1 VLAIVPHNLP
11 GGLIMFSFTL
21 RRLIGA
27 AAVVCLAASAVVVG
41 SVAVPAQTLALPGA
55 SESTVVTIEP
65 TRVADTRYDIGL
77 TGQIAVNK
85 PRKFTVTGPID
96 TYIDSTSTTVVKQ
109 VVPAGAT
116 GVFLN
121 VTVVTPSEPGF
132 LAIRPGTATGV
143 PATGGL
149 NFDRDTVLANGIL
162 IALPTTVDKAGQI
175 DIYYGSP
182 TAGASTDLIVDVVG
196 YTTSSG
202 LIDLAKRVEQLE
214 TSGVAPASI
223 STGEQ
228 GPAGSNG
235 AQGVPGEQG
244 PAGVAPARVLWVA
257 ESGGDYTTLS
267 AALAAIP
274 GDDVDERREIDGEM
288 LLAATEDNPYVIK
301 IAPGTYEE
309 VGPVVLKSYVDVEG
323 SGQGVTTITCECG
336 SNSLDGSA
344 ATVSASNIQA
354 EIRHLTIANTTGL
367 VDFFELANPVVTGVI
382 GVIGVTPRSYSTGVA
397 TFDTDESF
405 SMNNVTATAT
415 GGGYMS
421 GVANFASSPLMNNVT
436 ATATGDF
443 YSAGVANFASSSPL
457 MNNVTATAT
466 GTNSAGVFNQQGSSP
481 LMNNVTAT
489 AIGDVDNGGGGVGV
503 LNDSSSATI
512 RNSSI
517 TGNTNSIAL
526 VNLSLMESTANMAP
540 ITKLVFSTADVAGTL
555 LDGSVSVDESSSIK
569 CFATYDEHFNWHS
582 CSQMGLM
589 DAPK

>member
-1 VLAIVPHNLP
+1 
-11 GGLIMFSFTL
+11 MFSFTL

-149 NFDRDTVLANGIL
+149 NFDQGTVLANGIL

-235 AQGVPGEQG
+235 AQGVQGEQG

-274 GDDVDERREIDGEM
+274 GDDEDERREIDGGM

-354 EIRHLTIANTTGL
+354 EIRHLTIANTTGS
-367 VDFFELANPVVTGVI
+367 DDT
-382 GVIGVTPRSYSTGVA
+382 TYSTGVA
-397 TFDTDESF
+397 TFMSDESF

-415 GGGYMS
+415 GGDNMS
-421 GVANFASSPLMNNVT
+421 GVANVGSWSLLSSPLMNNVT
-436 ATATGDF
+436 ATATGGIN
-443 YSAGVANFASSSPL
+443 SAGVANSYSSPL

-466 GTNSAGVFNQQGSSP
+466 GANSAGVYNEQGSSP
-481 LMNNVTAT
+481 LMNNVTAEGT
-489 AIGDVDNGGGGVGV
+489 GDVGGVGV
-503 LNDSSSATI
+503 FNNGSSATI

>member
-1 VLAIVPHNLP
+1 MLAIVPHNLP

-149 NFDRDTVLANGIL
+149 NFDQGTVLANGIL

-235 AQGVPGEQG
+235 AQGVQGEQG

-288 LLAATEDNPYVIK
+288 LLAATKSAPYVIK

-354 EIRHLTIANTTGL
+354 EIRHLTIANTTGS
-367 VDFFELANPVVTGVI
+367 DDT
-382 GVIGVTPRSYSTGVA
+382 TYSTGVA
-397 TFDTDESF
+397 TFMSDESF

-415 GGGYMS
+415 GGDNMS
-421 GVANFASSPLMNNVT
+421 GVANVGSSSLLSSPLMNNVT
-436 ATATGDF
+436 ATATGGIN
-443 YSAGVANFASSSPL
+443 SAGVANSYSSPL

-466 GTNSAGVFNQQGSSP
+466 GANSAGVYNEQGSSP
-481 LMNNVTAT
+481 LMNNVTAEGT
-489 AIGDVDNGGGGVGV
+489 GDVGGVGV
-503 LNDSSSATI
+503 FNNGSSATI

>member
-1 VLAIVPHNLP
+1 MLAIVPHNLP

-149 NFDRDTVLANGIL
+149 NFDQGTVLANGIL

-235 AQGVPGEQG
+235 AQGVQGEQG

-274 GDDVDERREIDGEM
+274 GDDEDERREIDGGM

-354 EIRHLTIANTTGL
+354 EIRHLTIANTTGS
-367 VDFFELANPVVTGVI
+367 DDT
-382 GVIGVTPRSYSTGVA
+382 TYSTGVA
-397 TFDTDESF
+397 TFMSDESF

-415 GGGYMS
+415 GGDNMS
-421 GVANFASSPLMNNVT
+421 GVANVGSWSLLSSPLMNNVT
-436 ATATGDF
+436 ATATGGIN
-443 YSAGVANFASSSPL
+443 SAGVANSYSSPL

-466 GTNSAGVFNQQGSSP
+466 GANSAGVYNEQGSSP
-481 LMNNVTAT
+481 LMNNVTAEGT
-489 AIGDVDNGGGGVGV
+489 GDVGGVGV
-503 LNDSSSATI
+503 FNNGSSATI

>member
-1 VLAIVPHNLP
+1 MLAIVPHNLP

-149 NFDRDTVLANGIL
+149 NFDQGTVLANGIL

-235 AQGVPGEQG
+235 AQGVQGEQG

-274 GDDVDERREIDGEM
+274 GDDEDERREIDGGM

-354 EIRHLTIANTTGL
+354 EIRHLTIANTTGS
-367 VDFFELANPVVTGVI
+367 DDT
-382 GVIGVTPRSYSTGVA
+382 TYSTGVA
-397 TFDTDESF
+397 TFMSDESF

-415 GGGYMS
+415 GGDNMS
-421 GVANFASSPLMNNVT
+421 GVANVGSWSLLSSPLMNNVT
-436 ATATGDF
+436 ATATGGIN
-443 YSAGVANFASSSPL
+443 SAGVANSYSSPL

-466 GTNSAGVFNQQGSSP
+466 GANSAGVYNEQGSSP
-481 LMNNVTAT
+481 LMNNVTAEGT
-489 AIGDVDNGGGGVGV
+489 GDVGGVGV
-503 LNDSSSATI
+503 FNNGSSATI

-569 CFATYDEHFNWHS
+569 CFATYNQDFLPACPS
-582 CSQMGLM
+582 
-589 DAPK
+589 

>member
-1 VLAIVPHNLP
+1 MLAIVPHNLP

-235 AQGVPGEQG
+235 AQGVQGEQG

-274 GDDVDERREIDGEM
+274 GDDEDERREIDGGM

-354 EIRHLTIANTTGL
+354 EIRHLTIANTTGS
-367 VDFFELANPVVTGVI
+367 DDT
-382 GVIGVTPRSYSTGVA
+382 TYSTGVA
-397 TFDTDESF
+397 TFMSDESF

-415 GGGYMS
+415 GGDNMS
-421 GVANFASSPLMNNVT
+421 GVANVGSWSLLSSPLMNNVT
-436 ATATGDF
+436 ATATGGIN
-443 YSAGVANFASSSPL
+443 SAGVANSYSSPL

-466 GTNSAGVFNQQGSSP
+466 GANSAGVYNEQGSSP
-481 LMNNVTAT
+481 LMNNVTAEGT
-489 AIGDVDNGGGGVGV
+489 GDVGGVGV
-503 LNDSSSATI
+503 FNNGSSATI

>member
-1 VLAIVPHNLP
+1 
-11 GGLIMFSFTL
+11 MFSFTL

-149 NFDRDTVLANGIL
+149 NFDQGTVLANGIL

-274 GDDVDERREIDGEM
+274 GDDEDERREIDGGM

-354 EIRHLTIANTTGL
+354 EIRHLTIANTTGS
-367 VDFFELANPVVTGVI
+367 DDT
-382 GVIGVTPRSYSTGVA
+382 TYSTGVA
-397 TFDTDESF
+397 TFMSDESF

-415 GGGYMS
+415 GGDNMS
-421 GVANFASSPLMNNVT
+421 GVANVGSWSLLSSPLMNNVT
-436 ATATGDF
+436 ATATGGIN
-443 YSAGVANFASSSPL
+443 SAGVANSYSSPL

-466 GTNSAGVFNQQGSSP
+466 GANSAGVYNEQGSSP

-555 LDGSVSVDESSSIK
+555 LDGSVSVDGSSSMT

>member
-1 VLAIVPHNLP
+1 MLAIVPHNLP

-235 AQGVPGEQG
+235 AQGVQGEQG

-354 EIRHLTIANTTGL
+354 EIRHLTIANTTGS
-367 VDFFELANPVVTGVI
+367 DDT
-382 GVIGVTPRSYSTGVA
+382 TYSTGVA
-397 TFDTDESF
+397 TFMSDESF

-415 GGGYMS
+415 GGDNMS
-421 GVANFASSPLMNNVT
+421 GVANVGSSSLLSSPLMNNVT
-436 ATATGDF
+436 ATATGGIN
-443 YSAGVANFASSSPL
+443 SAGVANSYSSPL

-466 GTNSAGVFNQQGSSP
+466 GANSAGVYNEQGSSP
-481 LMNNVTAT
+481 LMNNVTAEGT
-489 AIGDVDNGGGGVGV
+489 GDVGGVGV
-503 LNDSSSATI
+503 FNNGSSATI

>member
-1 VLAIVPHNLP
+1 MLAIVPHNLP

-149 NFDRDTVLANGIL
+149 NFDQGTVLANGIL

-235 AQGVPGEQG
+235 AQGVQGEQG

-274 GDDVDERREIDGEM
+274 GDDEDERREIDGGM

-354 EIRHLTIANTTGL
+354 EIRHLTIANTTGS
-367 VDFFELANPVVTGVI
+367 DDT
-382 GVIGVTPRSYSTGVA
+382 TYSTGVA
-397 TFDTDESF
+397 TFMSDESF

-415 GGGYMS
+415 GGDNMS
-421 GVANFASSPLMNNVT
+421 GVANVGSWSLLSSPLMNNVT
-436 ATATGDF
+436 ATATGGIN
-443 YSAGVANFASSSPL
+443 SAGVANSYSSPL

-466 GTNSAGVFNQQGSSP
+466 GANSAGVFNQQGSSP

>member
-149 NFDRDTVLANGIL
+149 NFDQGTVLANGIL

-235 AQGVPGEQG
+235 AQGVQGEQG

-274 GDDVDERREIDGEM
+274 GDDEDERREIDGEM

-354 EIRHLTIANTTGL
+354 EIRHLTIANTTGS
-367 VDFFELANPVVTGVI
+367 DDT
-382 GVIGVTPRSYSTGVA
+382 TYSTGVA
-397 TFDTDESF
+397 TFMSDESF

-415 GGGYMS
+415 GGDNMS
-421 GVANFASSPLMNNVT
+421 GVANVGSSSLLSSPLMNNVT
-436 ATATGDF
+436 ATATGGIN
-443 YSAGVANFASSSPL
+443 SAGVANSYSSPL

-466 GTNSAGVFNQQGSSP
+466 GANSAGVYNEQGSSP
-481 LMNNVTAT
+481 LMNNVTAEGT
-489 AIGDVDNGGGGVGV
+489 GDVGGVGV
-503 LNDSSSATI
+503 FNNGSSATI

-569 CFATYDEHFNWHS
+569 CFATYNQDFLPACPS
-582 CSQMGLM
+582 
-589 DAPK
+589 

>member
-1 VLAIVPHNLP
+1 MLAIVPHNLP

-149 NFDRDTVLANGIL
+149 NFDQGTVLANGIL

-235 AQGVPGEQG
+235 AQGVQGEQG

-274 GDDVDERREIDGEM
+274 GDDEDERREIDGGM

-354 EIRHLTIANTTGL
+354 EIRHLTIANTTGS
-367 VDFFELANPVVTGVI
+367 DDT
-382 GVIGVTPRSYSTGVA
+382 TYSTGVA
-397 TFDTDESF
+397 TFMSDESF

-415 GGGYMS
+415 GGDNMS
-421 GVANFASSPLMNNVT
+421 GVANVGSWSLLSSPLMNNVT
-436 ATATGDF
+436 ATATGGIN
-443 YSAGVANFASSSPL
+443 SAGVANSYSSPL

-466 GTNSAGVFNQQGSSP
+466 GANSAGVYNEQGSSP
-481 LMNNVTAT
+481 LMNNVTAEGT
-489 AIGDVDNGGGGVGV
+489 GDVGGVGV
-503 LNDSSSATI
+503 FNNGSSATI

-526 VNLSLMESTANMAP
+526 VNLSLMESTANMAL

>member
-1 VLAIVPHNLP
+1 MLAIVPHNLP

-149 NFDRDTVLANGIL
+149 NFDQGTVLANGIL

-235 AQGVPGEQG
+235 AQGVQGEQG

-274 GDDVDERREIDGEM
+274 GDDEDERREIDGGM

-354 EIRHLTIANTTGL
+354 EIRHLTIANTTGS
-367 VDFFELANPVVTGVI
+367 DDT
-382 GVIGVTPRSYSTGVA
+382 TYSTGVA
-397 TFDTDESF
+397 TFMSDESF

-415 GGGYMS
+415 GGDNMS
-421 GVANFASSPLMNNVT
+421 GVANVGSSSLLSSPLMNNVT
-436 ATATGDF
+436 ATATGGIN
-443 YSAGVANFASSSPL
+443 SAGVANSYSSPL

-466 GTNSAGVFNQQGSSP
+466 GANSAGVYNEQGSSP
-481 LMNNVTAT
+481 LMNNVTAEGT
-489 AIGDVDNGGGGVGV
+489 GDVGGVGV
-503 LNDSSSATI
+503 FNNGSSATI

>member
-1 VLAIVPHNLP
+1 MLAIVPHNLP

-149 NFDRDTVLANGIL
+149 NFDQGTVLANGIL

-235 AQGVPGEQG
+235 AQGVQGEQG

-274 GDDVDERREIDGEM
+274 GDDVDERREIDGGM

-354 EIRHLTIANTTGL
+354 EIRHLTIANTTGS
-367 VDFFELANPVVTGVI
+367 DDT
-382 GVIGVTPRSYSTGVA
+382 TYSTGVA
-397 TFDTDESF
+397 TFMSDESF

-415 GGGYMS
+415 GGDNMS
-421 GVANFASSPLMNNVT
+421 GVANVGSWSLLSSPLMNNVT
-436 ATATGDF
+436 ATATGGIN
-443 YSAGVANFASSSPL
+443 SAGVANSYSSPL

-466 GTNSAGVFNQQGSSP
+466 GANSAGVYNEQGSSP
-481 LMNNVTAT
+481 LMNNVTAEGT
-489 AIGDVDNGGGGVGV
+489 GDVGGVGV
-503 LNDSSSATI
+503 FNNGSSATI

>member
-1 VLAIVPHNLP
+1 MLAIVPHNLP

-85 PRKFTVTGPID
+85 PRKFTGTGPID

-149 NFDRDTVLANGIL
+149 NFDQGTVLANGIL

-235 AQGVPGEQG
+235 AQGVQGEQG

-274 GDDVDERREIDGEM
+274 GDDEDERREIDGGM

-344 ATVSASNIQA
+344 ATVSAPNIQA
-354 EIRHLTIANTTGL
+354 EIRHLTIANTTGS
-367 VDFFELANPVVTGVI
+367 DDT
-382 GVIGVTPRSYSTGVA
+382 TYSTGVA
-397 TFDTDESF
+397 TFMSDESF

-415 GGGYMS
+415 GGDNMS
-421 GVANFASSPLMNNVT
+421 GVANVGSWSLLSSPLMNNVT
-436 ATATGDF
+436 ATATGGIN
-443 YSAGVANFASSSPL
+443 SAGVANSYSSPL

-466 GTNSAGVFNQQGSSP
+466 GANSAGVYNEQGSSP
-481 LMNNVTAT
+481 LMNNVTAEGT
-489 AIGDVDNGGGGVGV
+489 GDVGGVGV
-503 LNDSSSATI
+503 FNNGSSATI

-569 CFATYDEHFNWHS
+569 CFATYNQDFLPACPS
-582 CSQMGLM
+582 
-589 DAPK
+589 

>member
-1 VLAIVPHNLP
+1 MLAIVPHNLP

-149 NFDRDTVLANGIL
+149 NFDQGTVLANGIL

-274 GDDVDERREIDGEM
+274 GDDEDERREIDGGM

-354 EIRHLTIANTTGL
+354 EIRHLTIANTTGS
-367 VDFFELANPVVTGVI
+367 DDT
-382 GVIGVTPRSYSTGVA
+382 TYSTGVA
-397 TFDTDESF
+397 TFMSDESF

-415 GGGYMS
+415 GGDNMS
-421 GVANFASSPLMNNVT
+421 GVANVGSWSLLSSPLMNNVT
-436 ATATGDF
+436 ATATGGIN
-443 YSAGVANFASSSPL
+443 SAGVANSYSSPL

-466 GTNSAGVFNQQGSSP
+466 GANSAGVYNEQGSSP
-481 LMNNVTAT
+481 LMNNVTAEGT
-489 AIGDVDNGGGGVGV
+489 GDVGGVGV
-503 LNDSSSATI
+503 FNNGSSATI

>member
-1 VLAIVPHNLP
+1 MLAIVPHNLP

-235 AQGVPGEQG
+235 AQGVQGEQG

-274 GDDVDERREIDGEM
+274 GDDEDERREIDGGM

-354 EIRHLTIANTTGL
+354 EIRHLTIANTTGS
-367 VDFFELANPVVTGVI
+367 DDT
-382 GVIGVTPRSYSTGVA
+382 TYSTGVA
-397 TFDTDESF
+397 TFMSDESF

-415 GGGYMS
+415 GGDNMS
-421 GVANFASSPLMNNVT
+421 GVANVGSSSLLSSPLMNNVT
-436 ATATGDF
+436 ATATGGIN
-443 YSAGVANFASSSPL
+443 SAGVANSYSSPL

-466 GTNSAGVFNQQGSSP
+466 GANSAGVYNEQGSSP
-481 LMNNVTAT
+481 LMNNVTAEGT
-489 AIGDVDNGGGGVGV
+489 GDVGGVGV
-503 LNDSSSATI
+503 FNNGSSATI